1 MPNKAFQITCPKCK
15 EAFDAGDAFNA
26 HFKNAQIESEKKLQE
41 AQRQAVKDI
50 ENKYKS
56 QIDKQVFLALF
67 YSWHLYILFL

>member
-41 AQRQAVKDI
+41 AQKQAIKDV

-56 QIDKQVFLALF
+56 QLEKQEQEIEKRQLNKLRK
-67 YSWHLYILFL
+67 